1 MAATALTLAHVS
13 DLHVGQDRG
22 DDGARS
28 VRRARQA
35 IDYLNALPGEIDGIL
50 VTGDLADHGTPDEY
64 RTVAE
69 ILATARFPVLTC
81 PGNHDERVAYQQVL
95 LGEPD
100 DAGQPVNHVH
110 RVGGVTI
117 AMCDS
122 TIPGE
127 DGGLLDDTTLT
138 WLDKVLSDAADE
150 PALVCFHHP
159 PVVLHIPYVD
169 AIRQQRD
176 ERLADVVAAHDNV
189 AAVLCGHAHT
199 SAVSTF
205 AGRPLVVAPG
215 VVSTILLPFE
225 RARSAE
231 PAVDY
236 DVAPAIAFHVLGDR
250 GLVTH
255 FRSV

>member
-1 MAATALTLAHVS
+1 MVLTLAHVS
-13 DLHVGQDRG
+13 DLHVGQDREDG
-22 DDGARS
+22 GARS
-28 VRRARQA
+28 VRRARQV
-35 IDYLNALPGEIDGIL
+35 IDYLNALPGELDGIL
-50 VTGDLADHGTPDEY
+50 VTGDLADHGTAEEY

-110 RVGGVTI
+110 RVGGVTV

-138 WLDKVLSDAADE
+138 WLDKVLTDAPADE

-169 AIRQQRD
+169 SIRQQRA
-176 ERLADVVAAHDNV
+176 ERLADVLAAHENV
-189 AAVLCGHAHT
+189 TAVLCGHAHT
-199 SAVSTF
+199 SAVTTF

-225 RARSAE
+225 GGRDGE

-236 DVAPAIAFHVLGDR
+236 EVAPAVAFHVLDDDR

-255 FRSV
+255 FRSL